1 MPKVLPPQWQNKAIG
16 ILPGTE
22 LSEKRKQPAV
32 KKPFPAAV
40 KKPFPARYGRS
51 YAEKKQTDDNR
62 LFGTGRILL
71 SCSLFISDAQNI
83 CDELFCSGKRFG
95 FPVGLVVQRNR

>member
-16 ILPGTE
+16 ILPGTG
-22 LSEKRKQPAV
+22 LSEKRKQP
-32 KKPFPAAV
+32 AV

-83 CDELFCSGKRFG
+83 CDEFFCGGKRFG